1 MHLVSPPPSM
11 MHNAHACISEQT
23 AETMQEV
30 SKAEAEALRK
40 RKLVNLDTW
49 KTYTLSK
56 GPKFALEK
64 KKAVTDL
71 THEMLQQ

>member
-1 MHLVSPPPSM
+1 MPMLASLNKRLKPCRKS
-11 MHNAHACISEQT
+11 ARRR
-23 AETMQEV
+23 
-30 SKAEAEALRK
+30 LRPLEK